1 MAEVITTGYDLTLCK
16 FKYFFQTTKVL
27 QSILLR
33 KKAFSLICNKENQSL
48 QTKKNVQIHHIIL

>member
-27 QSILLR
+27 QGILLR
-33 KKAFSLICNKENQSL
+33 KKGLFIDL
-48 QTKKNVQIHHIIL
+48 QQEKPIITNKKNVQIHHIIL

>member
-27 QSILLR
+27 QGILLR
-33 KKAFSLICNKENQSL
+33 KKGLFIDLQQKNQSL
-48 QTKKNVQIHHIIL
+48 QTKTTSKSTIL